1 MRKTA
6 FVLFAALFAM
16 PAFAELRYDIGSPT
30 VRDVY
35 VDPAVGSD
43 SNSGDSRSAA
53 LRTLTEAWNRIP
65 SGRPLTGNG
74 YRIQLMA
81 GRYDES
87 ALPNYLES
95 RSGTA
100 QFPIIIQS
108 ADASRSA
115 RLAGDLNIFDSRY
128 IYLIGL
134 NMVPEPA
141 GDVLHC
147 ELCDH
152 ILVRDSNL
160 NGGNRIAHD
169 MVKINQ
175 TQYVYLE
182 DSTFSGAEDNTI
194 DFVAVQ
200 YGHVVR
206 NRISNAQ
213 DWCMY
218 AKGGSAYLRIEQNE
232 FFDCGTGGFTAGQGT
247 GFQFMTPPWIHY
259 EAYDIKVIN
268 NVVHDTEGAGL
279 GVNGGYNI
287 LMAYNTLYRIGTR
300 DHMLEVVFGNRSCDG
315 VPGDEG
321 RGRCQQYL
329 DLGGWGTTVVDDG
342 TNSVR
347 IPDRN
352 VFIYD
357 NILYNP
363 PGVISPQAFAIA
375 APFGSALSDTNLQ
388 IKGNVIFGAE
398 SLGIGDD
405 SGCAATNPT
414 CNEGQLRAQNTFL
427 APQLG
432 SDLRPLAATGT
443 IYTPSDFSWSD
454 APSPPFAP
462 SGELSNGVTVDRN
475 GVVRGSANAAG
486 AYVIAGATQKAPRRR
501 TAHH

>member
-1 MRKTA
+1 
-6 FVLFAALFAM
+6 
-16 PAFAELRYDIGSPT
+16 
-30 VRDVY
+30 
-35 VDPAVGSD
+35 
-43 SNSGDSRSAA
+43 
-53 LRTLTEAWNRIP
+53 
-65 SGRPLTGNG
+65 
-74 YRIQLMA
+74 
-81 GRYDES
+81 
-87 ALPNYLES
+87 
-95 RSGTA
+95 
-100 QFPIIIQS
+100 
-108 ADASRSA
+108 
-115 RLAGDLNIFDSRY
+115 
-128 IYLIGL
+128 
-134 NMVPEPA
+134 MVPEPA

-182 DSTFSGAEDNTI
+182 DSTFSGADDNTI

-200 YGHVVR
+200 HGHVAR
-206 NRISNAQ
+206 NKISNAQ

-218 AKGGSAYLRIEQNE
+218 TKGGSAYLRIEQNE

-259 EAYDIKVIN
+259 EAYDIKVVN

-287 LMAYNTLYRIGTR
+287 LMAYNTLYRVGTR

-363 PGVISPQAFAIA
+363 PGVVSPQAFTIA

-405 SGCAATNPT
+405 SGCASTNPT
-414 CNEGQLRAQNTFL
+414 CNEGQLRAENTFV

-432 SDLRPLAATGT
+432 SDLHPLTSTGT
-443 IYTPSDFSWSD
+443 LYTPPNFSWSD
-454 APSPPFAP
+454 APSPPLAP
-462 SGELSNGVTVDRN
+462 AGDLSNSVTVDRN
-475 GVVRGSANAAG
+475 GAVRGSANAAG

-501 TAHH
+501 TARH

>member
-1 MRKTA
+1 MSRKA
-6 FVLFAALFAM
+6 FVLLAALIAM
-16 PAFAELRYDIGSPT
+16 PAVAELRYDIGSPT

-35 VDPAVGSD
+35 VDPVAGND
-43 SNSGDSRSAA
+43 NNSGDSRGAA

-65 SGRPLTGNG
+65 SGRTLTGNG

-95 RSGTA
+95 RYGSA

-134 NMVPEPA
+134 DMVPEPA

-175 TQYVYLE
+175 TQHVYLE

-206 NRISNAQ
+206 NKVSNAQ

-259 EAYDIKVIN
+259 EAYDIKVVN

-287 LMAYNTLYRIGTR
+287 LLAYNTLYRVGTR

-321 RGRCQQYL
+321 RQRCQQYL

-352 VFIYD
+352 VFVYN

-363 PGVISPQAFAIA
+363 PGVVSPQAFTIA

-388 IKGNVIFGAE
+388 IKGNVIVGAE

-405 SGCAATNPT
+405 SGCSATNPT
-414 CNEGQLRAQNTFL
+414 CNEGQLRAQNTFV

-443 IYTPSDFSWSD
+443 LYTPPDFSWSD
-454 APSPPFAP
+454 APSPPLAP
-462 SGELSNGVTVDRN
+462 AGELSNSVTVDRN
-475 GVVRGSANAAG
+475 GAVRGSANAAG